1 MKTKLVL
8 LLALLCWGGFSIS
21 YAQITTGKPSSKVIR
36 TGNRA
41 QAGDFGIYLG
51 ATSDMVQ
58 AFDKNVNFSALPLIN
73 FKYMVTNQL
82 EARLGLELYKTS
94 KTLKGEVEVQSI
106 TGDNTVLMP
115 SSWKDSRSNAMLYP
129 GIAYHFSSRNLLD
142 VYVGAELPL
151 GWDSTTEGDGGYE
164 LEGEQYIATS
174 TLKTKRAFVIGL
186 GAFVGIQAY
195 IADLP
200 LALGAEFGISS
211 RFDTGVKYKTV
222 TTTGNET
229 QTYYQS
235 ALEFEEGTGI
245 PGAANIR
252 YDSLKARMGEIG
264 GQIRLTLTYY
274 FK

>member
-8 LLALLCWGGFSIS
+8 LFALLCWGGFSIS

-58 AFDKNVNFSALPLIN
+58 AFDKDVNFSALPLIN

-94 KTLKGEVEVQSI
+94 KTLKGEVEDPNSA
-106 TGDNTVLMP
+106 GVLGGFTT
-115 SSWKDSRSNAMLYP
+115 WKDSRSNAMLYP

-151 GWDSTTEGDGGYE
+151 GWDSSTGLDGGYRPGADGQVAFE
-164 LEGEQYIATS
+164 TAT
-174 TLKTKRAFVIGL
+174 TKRAFVVGL

-222 TTTGNET
+222 STVGGET

-235 ALEFEEGTGI
+235 ALEFEEGTER
-245 PGAANIR
+245 PAVADNN
-252 YDSLKARMGEIG
+252 YDGLKARMGEIG